1 MKRRRSKRMKKIDRV
16 IFFVSFLLMF
26 GVVGGMEQN
35 TISVGHGIIAL
46 FISLVL
52 VVISGIRGGLIEW

>member
-1 MKRRRSKRMKKIDRV
+1 MKKIDRV